1 MDPLPLLQ
9 FVKNID
15 LADNPTYP
23 HRKMPH
29 AYNTAGH
36 TTRKPEETN
45 AYLVGGG
52 IASLAAAVHLI
63 QDAHVPASQIH
74 ILESGPVPGGS
85 MDGAGNAEKG
95 YVLRGGRMLNFSYL
109 CTYDLLS
116 KVPSLTDP
124 DKTVKQEIDEFNAV
138 PGNKTNAHAR
148 LVAKG
153 EKGPEI
159 LNVKHMGLKTKERED
174 LLMVTAESEQ
184 SLGTKRIDEC
194 FSKEFFETKFWYM
207 WDTMFAFEPWHSAVE
222 FRRYLHRF
230 IHEFPRINT
239 LAGVD
244 RTPYNQYDSI
254 ILPIETYLKAR
265 GVEFHYDTKVN
276 SVSFAPVSTI
286 TVSEIHYVS
295 KGGATG
301 IIHVHPHDITLIT
314 LGSMTACSSLGT
326 NTNPPAPNPDL
337 ELHAKDG
344 SWGLWASLANP
355 IINPH
360 FSHFGNPSNF
370 YSRVPESAWQSFT
383 VTLKNPEFFKRIEE
397 WSGNKAGTGA
407 LTTFKDSNWLMS
419 IVVPHQPHFLNQP
432 EDTQVFWGYGLFP
445 FRNGNFI
452 EKPMSDCS
460 GEEILKELLGHLNF
474 PEHPTLENA
483 TTIPCILPY
492 ITAQFLTRK
501 YEDRPKVIP
510 HGSTNLGL
518 VGQFVEIDKDTVFT
532 VEYSVRGAQMAVK
545 ELMGLKEMKIKD
557 IYKGGHNVK
566 VLVDALRKLLT

>member
-15 LADNPTYP
+15 SADNPTYP

-124 DKTVKQEIDEFNAV
+124 DKTVKEEIDEFNAV

-174 LLMVTAESEQ
+174 LLMVAAESEQ

-207 WDTMFAFEPWHSAVE
+207 WDTM
-222 FRRYLHRF
+222 
-230 IHEFPRINT
+230 
-239 LAGVD
+239 
-244 RTPYNQYDSI
+244 
-254 ILPIETYLKAR
+254 
-265 GVEFHYDTKVN
+265 
-276 SVSFAPVSTI
+276 
-286 TVSEIHYVS
+286 
-295 KGGATG
+295 
-301 IIHVHPHDITLIT
+301 
-314 LGSMTACSSLGT
+314 
-326 NTNPPAPNPDL
+326 
-337 ELHAKDG
+337 
-344 SWGLWASLANP
+344 
-355 IINPH
+355 
-360 FSHFGNPSNF
+360 
-370 YSRVPESAWQSFT
+370 
-383 VTLKNPEFFKRIEE
+383 
-397 WSGNKAGTGA
+397 
-407 LTTFKDSNWLMS
+407 
-419 IVVPHQPHFLNQP
+419 
-432 EDTQVFWGYGLFP
+432 
-445 FRNGNFI
+445 
-452 EKPMSDCS
+452 
-460 GEEILKELLGHLNF
+460 
-474 PEHPTLENA
+474 
-483 TTIPCILPY
+483 
-492 ITAQFLTRK
+492 
-501 YEDRPKVIP
+501 
-510 HGSTNLGL
+510 
-518 VGQFVEIDKDTVFT
+518 
-532 VEYSVRGAQMAVK
+532 
-545 ELMGLKEMKIKD
+545 
-557 IYKGGHNVK
+557 
-566 VLVDALRKLLT
+566 